1 MTKFGISQ
9 PVRRVED
16 QRFLRGEGK
25 YGEDI
30 AVPGTARAVFL
41 RAPVAHADIAAI
53 DTATAKTTKG
63 VLGVYTGA
71 DLDKLMDNSIDHGV
85 LPNRDGTMGANTH
98 RPTVATNR
106 VRYVGEA
113 VAMVIAETVEA
124 ARDAAEL
131 IEVDYDELP
140 VVSDTDTALAP
151 DAPQIHHTAPGNLIF
166 DWAFGDEDT
175 TAKAFADAAHKV
187 SVDIVDNKVIAHAM
201 ETRNCL
207 AQWDG
212 ERLHVTFGG
221 QGPWGAK
228 AQLAAKLGLEPEAVR
243 VSHPDIGGGF
253 GTKAFL
259 YPEYL
264 AVACAARDI
273 GTPILWA
280 SDRVEG
286 ALTDSMGR
294 DHYTTCQAAFDANHK
309 LTALRFDCVA
319 GMGAYCAPNG
329 QYIPTV
335 LAQKVL
341 TGAYDVQTV
350 FMAVKGVASN
360 TTPVDAYRGAGR
372 PEQIYALERLMD
384 HAAREMKIDPAE
396 LRRINFIKE
405 FPYVTA
411 VGETYDVGDY
421 DRVMTRALAD
431 ADIENFPARREE
443 AMARGKALGLGLAFY
458 VESILGQQ
466 TETARIAFAEDG
478 GIDLY
483 VGTQSTG
490 QGHETVFAQI
500 LHSRTGVP
508 FEKIRMIQG
517 DSDIVPKGGGT
528 GGSRSVTMQGNA
540 INYVAD
546 NMIDAFRPLAED
558 ELEVSMADLVFEDGA
573 FRITGTDRAVDL
585 VTLANRA
592 RAEGKMELL
601 DHEGENEVPARS
613 FPNGCHLAEVEV
625 DPDTG
630 VMQVVRY
637 TVTDDFGILMNP
649 MLVQGQ
655 IHGGVVQG
663 IGQAITEHVAYDE
676 DGQPLATSFM
686 DYAMPRASDAP
697 MIDFSHEGTPST
709 ANPIGMKG
717 CGEAGTVGALAA
729 VTNAGLDALATLG
742 VSHVDMPMTPVRVWE
757 WIEAAKKS
765 RAA

>member
-1 MTKFGISQ
+1 MSKFGISQ

-30 AVPGTARAVFL
+30 ADPATARAVFL
-41 RAPVAHADIAAI
+41 RSPVAHADIASI
-53 DTATAKTTKG
+53 DTAAAKAAPG

-71 DLDKLMDNSIDHGV
+71 DLDALMDNSIDHGAV
-85 LPNRDGTMGANTH
+85 QNRDGTMGAKIH
-98 RPTVATNR
+98 RPNVAVDR
-106 VRYVGEA
+106 VRHVGEA
-113 VAMVIAETVEA
+113 VALVIASTVEA
-124 ARDAAEL
+124 ARDAVEL
-131 IEVDYDELP
+131 IEVDYSDLP
-140 VVSDTDTALAP
+140 VVSDTDVALRAGAP
-151 DAPQIHHTAPGNLIF
+151 EIHATAPGNLVF
-166 DWAFGDEDT
+166 DWAFGDEAATD
-175 TAKAFADAAHKV
+175 AAFAAAAHKV
-187 SVDIVDNKVIAHAM
+187 SVDIIDNKVVAHAM

-207 AQWDG
+207 AHWDG
-212 ERLHVTFGG
+212 ARLHVTFGG

-228 AQLAAKLGLEPEAVR
+228 AQLAAKLGLAPEAVH
-243 VSHPDIGGGF
+243 VMHPDVGGGF

-264 AVACAARDI
+264 ALAGAAMQI
-273 GTPILWA
+273 GQPILWA

-294 DHYTTCQAAFDANHK
+294 DHYTTCQAAFDADLK

-350 FMAVKGVASN
+350 FMNVKGACSN

-384 HAAREMKIDPAE
+384 HAARELKIDPAE
-396 LRRINFIKE
+396 LRRRNFIRE

-411 VGETYDVGDY
+411 AGETYDVGDY
-421 DRVMTRALAD
+421 DRVMTRALSEA
-431 ADIENFPARREE
+431 EVETFPARREA
-443 AMARGKALGLGLAFY
+443 AMARGKALGIGIAFY

-478 GIDLY
+478 GIELY

-500 LHSRTGVP
+500 LHSRSGVP

-517 DSDIVPKGGGT
+517 DSDLVPKGGGT

-546 NMIDAFRPLAED
+546 TMIDAFRPLAED

-573 FRITGTDRAVDL
+573 FRIAGTDRSVDL
-585 VTLANRA
+585 VTLAGRA
-592 RAEGKMELL
+592 RAEGRHDLL
-601 DHEGENEVPARS
+601 DHQGENEVPGRS
-613 FPNGCHLAEVEV
+613 FPNGCHVAEVEV
-625 DPDTG
+625 DPETG

-637 TVTDDFGILMNP
+637 TVTDDFGVLMNP

-663 IGQAITEHVAYDE
+663 IGQAITEHVAYDA

-697 MIDFSHEGTPST
+697 MIAFSHEGTPST

-742 VSHVDMPMTPVRVWE
+742 VAHVDMPMTPVRVWE
-757 WIEAAKKS
+757 WIEAARRE